1 MKTYIKIVSAFL
13 ASLLLVFSVTIK
25 ASAEDVDVSARSA
38 ILVEAKSGD
47 AIFEKN
53 AHEKLP
59 IASTTKIMTAVVTLE
74 NADLGTKVK
83 ISPRAC
89 GIEGSSIYLEK
100 DEVLTV
106 EELLYATMLESA
118 NDAASALAIHVAGN
132 EEKFAQLMNET
143 AERIGM
149 TESHFTNP
157 HGLNDPEHY
166 STAADMAKL
175 AVYALENEKFCE
187 IVSTTKRQIPL
198 KGDEGVR
205 VLSNH
210 NKLLR
215 LSNEVIGVKTGF
227 TKLSGR
233 CLVSAAERGGVRVIA
248 VTLSDPNDWKDHLAM
263 LDIGLSAYCTYTLA
277 DCEEFTV
284 NLPCVGTEDGFI
296 TVTNHDPLV
305 ITGKAG
311 TTFTHVIEADR
322 LIFPPVTTEEPLGKV
337 VFYSGDDV
345 VGEVPLYP
353 IENVAPLTEK
363 RSLGDKILDIFR

>member
-1 MKTYIKIVSAFL
+1 MFFALLTL
-13 ASLLLVFSVTIK
+13 AYFAAVLVC
-25 ASAEDVDVSARSA
+25 AEDVEVSARSA

-47 AIFEKN
+47 VIFEKN

-59 IASTTKIMTAVVTLE
+59 IASTTKIMTAVVSLE
-74 NADLGTKVK
+74 NCDLGEKVK

-89 GIEGSSIYLEK
+89 GIEGSSIYLTK

-118 NDAASALAIHVAGN
+118 NDAASALAIHVAGS

-143 AERIGM
+143 AVRVGM

-175 AVYALENEKFCE
+175 AVYALENEKFSE

-198 KGDEGVR
+198 NGDEGVR

-233 CLVSAAERGGVRVIA
+233 CLVSAAERNGVRVIA
-248 VTLSDPNDWKDHLAM
+248 VTLADPNDWKDHLAM
-263 LDIGLSAYCTYTLA
+263 LDLGLSAYCTYTLA

-284 NLPCVGTEDGFI
+284 NLPCVGTDDGFV
-296 TVTNHDPLV
+296 TVTNHDSLV
-305 ITGKAG
+305 VTGKAG

-322 LIFPPVTTEEPLGKV
+322 IVFPPVTTEEPLGRV
-337 VFYSGDDV
+337 VFYSDGNV
-345 VGEVPLYP
+345 VGEVSLYP
-353 IENVAPLTEK
+353 ISNVAPLTEE
-363 RSLGDKILDIFR
+363 RSFGDKILDIFR